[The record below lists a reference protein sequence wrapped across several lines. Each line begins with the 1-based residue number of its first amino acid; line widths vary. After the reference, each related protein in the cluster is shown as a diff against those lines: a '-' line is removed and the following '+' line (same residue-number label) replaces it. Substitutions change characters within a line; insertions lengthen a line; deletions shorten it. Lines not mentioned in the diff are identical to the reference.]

1 MKNYHNL
8 LFIFTLI
15 FSIGCEDAK
24 NDADNSV
31 LSEEEICVPMENKT
45 CIPDDGFEQYLID
58 EGYDDVLDNY
68 VTTGSIDTIISFSI
82 TPPNEEDGI
91 LPVRS
96 LTGIKDFTALTKLY
110 VWDNELTSL
119 DVSGLLN
126 LYKIYCFNNA
136 ITNLN
141 VSNNPALTEIL
152 CGDNQLTSLDVSI
165 YPALTRLWCE
175 NNQLTSLDVSNNPA
189 LTQLVCSN
197 NQLTSLDISNNTSL
211 TRFLCDNNQIS
222 GTMPESICNLNI
234 DFSDS
239 MVINI
244 SDNQFC
250 PPYPSCI
257 GNYIG
262 VQDTTNCN

>member
-24 NDADNSV
+24 DDADNSV

-45 CIPDDGFEQYLID
+45 CVPDDGFEQYLID

-68 VTTGSIDTIISFSI
+68 VTTASIDTILTIDPW
-82 TPPNEEDGI
+82 PPNEEDGV

-96 LTGIKDFTALTKLY
+96 LTGIKDFTALTRLY

-126 LYKIYCFNNA
+126 LYKIYCMNNA

-141 VSNNPALTEIL
+141 VSNTPALTQLL
-152 CGDNQLTSLDVSI
+152 CYD
-165 YPALTRLWCE
+165 
-175 NNQLTSLDVSNNPA
+175 NQLTSLDVSNNSV
-189 LTQLVCSN
+189 LTSLSCDN
-197 NQLTSLDISNNTSL
+197 NELTSLDVSNNSAL
-211 TRFLCDNNQIS
+211 IYLLCDNNQLS
-222 GTMPESICNLNI
+222 GTMPESICNLSI

-239 MVINI
+239 MVFNI

>member
-1 MKNYHNL
+1 MKSYHNL

-15 FSIGCEDAK
+15 FSIGCEDDK
-24 NDADNSV
+24 DDADDSA

-45 CIPDDGFEQYLID
+45 CVPDDGFEQYLID

-68 VTTGSIDTIISFSI
+68 VTTASIDTILTIDPL
-82 TPPNEEDGI
+82 PPNEEDGV

-96 LTGIKDFTALTKLY
+96 LTGIKDFTALTSLY

-126 LYKIYCFNNA
+126 LYKIYCMNNA

-141 VSNNPALTEIL
+141 VSNTPALTQLL
-152 CGDNQLTSLDVSI
+152 CFD
-165 YPALTRLWCE
+165 
-175 NNQLTSLDVSNNPA
+175 NQLTSLDVSNNSA
-189 LTQLVCSN
+189 LIYL
-197 NQLTSLDISNNTSL
+197 
-211 TRFLCDNNQIS
+211 LCDNNQLS
-222 GTMPESICNLNI
+222 GTMPESICNLSI

-239 MVINI
+239 MVFNI

-250 PPYPSCI
+250 PPYPSCVE
-257 GNYIG
+257 NYIG

>member
-15 FSIGCEDAK
+15 FLIGCEDAK
-24 NDADNSV
+24 DDADDSA

-45 CIPDDGFEQYLID
+45 CVPDDGFEQYLID

-68 VTTGSIDTIISFSI
+68 VTTASIDTILTIDPL
-82 TPPNEEDGI
+82 PPNDEDGV

-96 LTGIKDFTALTKLY
+96 LTGIKDFTALTRLY

-126 LYKIYCFNNA
+126 LYKIYCMNNA

-141 VSNNPALTEIL
+141 VSNTPALTQLL
-152 CGDNQLTSLDVSI
+152 CFD
-165 YPALTRLWCE
+165 
-175 NNQLTSLDVSNNPA
+175 NQLTSLDVSNNSA
-189 LTQLVCSN
+189 LTYL
-197 NQLTSLDISNNTSL
+197 
-211 TRFLCDNNQIS
+211 LCDNNQIS

-239 MVINI
+239 MVFNI

>member
-8 LFIFTLI
+8 LFILTLI
-15 FSIGCEDAK
+15 FSIGCEDDK
-24 NDADNSV
+24 DDADDSA
-31 LSEEEICVPMENKT
+31 LSEEEICVSMENKT
-45 CIPDDGFEQYLID
+45 CVPDDGFEQYLID

-68 VTTGSIDTIISFSI
+68 VTTASIDTILTIDPL
-82 TPPNEEDGI
+82 PPNEEDGV

-110 VWDNELTSL
+110 VVDNELTSL

-126 LYKIYCFNNA
+126 LYKIYCMNNA

-141 VSNNPALTEIL
+141 VSNTPALTDLL
-152 CGDNQLTSLDVSI
+152 CYSNQLTTLDVSTNT
-165 YPALTRLWCE
+165 ALERLICSD
-175 NNQLTSLDVSNNPA
+175 NQLTSLDVSNNTS
-189 LTQLVCSN
+189 LTEFHCNN
-197 NQLTSLDISNNTSL
+197 NQL
-211 TRFLCDNNQIS
+211 S
-222 GTMPESICNLNI
+222 GTMPESICNLSI

-239 MVINI
+239 AVFNI
-244 SDNQFC
+244 SDNQIC

>member
-8 LFIFTLI
+8 LFTFILI
-15 FSIGCEDAK
+15 FLIGCEDAK
-24 NDADNSV
+24 DDADDSA

-45 CIPDDGFEQYLID
+45 CVPDDGFEQYLID

-68 VTTGSIDTIISFSI
+68 VTTASIDTILTIDPW
-82 TPPNEEDGI
+82 PPNEEDGV

-96 LTGIKDFTALTKLY
+96 LTGIKDFTALTRLY

-141 VSNNPALTEIL
+141 VSNNPALTDLL
-152 CGDNQLTSLDVSI
+152 CPSNQLTTLDVSTNTALERLICSDNQLTTLDV
-165 YPALTRLWCE
+165 
-175 NNQLTSLDVSNNPA
+175 
-189 LTQLVCSN
+189 
-197 NQLTSLDISNNTSL
+197 SNNTSL
-211 TRFLCDNNQIS
+211 TEFHCNNNQLS
-222 GTMPESICNLNI
+222 GTMPESICNLSI

-239 MVINI
+239 AVFNI

>member
-8 LFIFTLI
+8 LFIFSLI
-15 FSIGCEDAK
+15 FLIGCEETKD
-24 NDADNSV
+24 DADDSA

-45 CIPDDGFEQYLID
+45 CVPDDGFEQYLID

-68 VTTGSIDTIISFSI
+68 VTTASIDTILTIDPL
-82 TPPNEEDGI
+82 PPNEEDGI

-96 LTGIKDFTALTKLY
+96 LTGIKDFTALTRLY

-126 LYKIYCFNNA
+126 LYKIYCMNNA

-141 VSNNPALTEIL
+141 VSNTPALTQLL
-152 CGDNQLTSLDVSI
+152 CFDNQLTSLDVSNNS
-165 YPALTRLWCE
+165 ALTSLSCD
-175 NNQLTSLDVSNNPA
+175 NNQLTSLDVSNNSA
-189 LTQLVCSN
+189 LIYL
-197 NQLTSLDISNNTSL
+197 
-211 TRFLCDNNQIS
+211 LCDNNQLS
-222 GTMPESICNLNI
+222 GTMPESICNLSI

-239 MVINI
+239 MVFNI

-250 PPYPSCI
+250 PPYPSCVE
-257 GNYIG
+257 NYIG
-262 VQDTTNCN
+262 LQDTTNCN

>member
-15 FSIGCEDAK
+15 FLIGCEDAK
-24 NDADNSV
+24 DDADDSA

-45 CIPDDGFEQYLID
+45 CVPDDGFEQYLID

-68 VTTGSIDTIISFSI
+68 VTTASIDTILTIDPL
-82 TPPNEEDGI
+82 PPNEEDGI

-96 LTGIKDFTALTKLY
+96 LTGIKDFTALTRLY

-119 DVSGLLN
+119 DVSNNTALEE
-126 LYKIYCFNNA
+126 LYCDQNELTA
-136 ITNLN
+136 LD
-141 VSNNPALTEIL
+141 VSNNSA
-152 CGDNQLTSLDVSI
+152 LTSLSCD
-165 YPALTRLWCE
+165 
-175 NNQLTSLDVSNNPA
+175 NNQLTSLDVSNNSA
-189 LTQLVCSN
+189 LIYL
-197 NQLTSLDISNNTSL
+197 
-211 TRFLCDNNQIS
+211 LCDNNQLS
-222 GTMPESICNLNI
+222 GTMPESICNLSI

-239 MVINI
+239 MVFNI
-244 SDNQFC
+244 SNNQFC

>member
-15 FSIGCEDAK
+15 FSIGCEDDK
-24 NDADNSV
+24 DDADDSA

-45 CIPDDGFEQYLID
+45 CVPDDGFEQYLID

-68 VTTGSIDTIISFSI
+68 VTTASIDTIISFGI
-82 TPPNEEDGI
+82 TPPNEEDGV

-96 LTGIKDFTALTKLY
+96 LTGIKDFTALTRLY

-141 VSNNPALTEIL
+141 VSNNPALTQLL
-152 CGDNQLTSLDVSI
+152 CGD
-165 YPALTRLWCE
+165 
-175 NNQLTSLDVSNNPA
+175 NQLTSLDVSNNPA
-189 LTQLVCSN
+189 LTQLVCSD

-211 TRFLCDNNQIS
+211 TRFWCENNQIS
-222 GTMPESICNLNI
+222 GTMPESICNLSI

-239 MVINI
+239 AVFNI

-250 PPYPSCI
+250 PPYPSCVE
-257 GNYIG
+257 NYIRL
-262 VQDTTNCN
+262 QDTTNCN

>member
-45 CIPDDGFEQYLID
+45 CVPDDGFEQYLID

-68 VTTGSIDTIISFSI
+68 VTTASIDTILTIDPL
-82 TPPNEEDGI
+82 PPNEEDGV

-96 LTGIKDFTALTKLY
+96 LTGIKDFTALTRLY
-110 VWDNELTSL
+110 IWDNELTSL
-119 DVSGLLN
+119 DVSCLLN
-126 LYKIYCFNNA
+126 LYQIYCMNNA

-141 VSNNPALTEIL
+141 VSNT
-152 CGDNQLTSLDVSI
+152 
-165 YPALTRLWCE
+165 PALTRLLCYD
-175 NNQLTSLDVSNNPA
+175 NQLTSLDVSNNSA
-189 LTQLVCSN
+189 LIYL
-197 NQLTSLDISNNTSL
+197 
-211 TRFLCDNNQIS
+211 LCDNNQLS
-222 GTMPESICNLNI
+222 GTMPESICNLSI

-239 MVINI
+239 MVFNI

>member
-15 FSIGCEDAK
+15 FSIGCEDDK
-24 NDADNSV
+24 DDADDSA
-31 LSEEEICVPMENKT
+31 LSEEEICVSMENKT
-45 CIPDDGFEQYLID
+45 CVPDDGFEQYLID

-68 VTTGSIDTIISFSI
+68 VTTASIDTILTIDPW
-82 TPPNEEDGI
+82 PPNEEDGV

-96 LTGIKDFTALTKLY
+96 LTGIKDFTALTRLY

-126 LYKIYCFNNA
+126 LYKIYCMNNA

-141 VSNNPALTEIL
+141 VSNT
-152 CGDNQLTSLDVSI
+152 
-165 YPALTRLWCE
+165 PALTRLLCYD
-175 NNQLTSLDVSNNPA
+175 NQLTSLDVSNNSA
-189 LTQLVCSN
+189 LIYL
-197 NQLTSLDISNNTSL
+197 
-211 TRFLCDNNQIS
+211 LCDNNQLS
-222 GTMPESICNLNI
+222 GTMPESICNLSI

-239 MVINI
+239 MVFNI

-250 PPYPSCI
+250 PPYPSCVE
-257 GNYIG
+257 NYIG